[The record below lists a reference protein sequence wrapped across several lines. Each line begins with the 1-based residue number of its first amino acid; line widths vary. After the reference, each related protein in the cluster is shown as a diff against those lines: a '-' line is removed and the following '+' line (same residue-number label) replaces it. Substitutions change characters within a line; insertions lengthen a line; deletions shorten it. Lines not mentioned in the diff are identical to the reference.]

1 MEDYNFQD
9 LKNERLMMIVT
20 STFGNGDPPGNGEVS
35 ANILTF
41 NRLNLSNDLADHI
54 MAVIITV

>member
-1 MEDYNFQD
+1 MEDYNVQD
-9 LKNERLMMIVT
+9 LKNERLMVIVT

-35 ANILTF
+35 TNILTF
-41 NRLNLSNDLADHI
+41 NRLNPLNDLPDHI